1 VNLILDIVTSI
12 IKVGMEAYNASQMN
26 EAQALVL
33 LDATLAA
40 SRVRIKQALDALDA
54 ARRAADA
61 KIAAGFKGDK

>member
-1 VNLILDIVTSI
+1 MNLILDIVTSI